1 MSTTQPR
8 TLDPD
13 ISDAEA
19 HHLRVP
25 DADAPAQANP
35 WVARSFALGA
45 ALVIVLFF
53 GLLVW
58 GLGRRAAGTVG
69 VAPIQARPAPAF
81 SVPLFLG
88 GTFQLAEQR
97 GTPVLINFWAS
108 WCIPCEDEAPA
119 LERAARRYGDRVAFI
134 GVNVQDTDAN
144 ARAFLRRFGVT
155 YPNGRDASGEVA
167 VEYGMSGVPETY
179 FVDRDGQLVR
189 KWQGPLDD
197 ERLRQFLDELTR

>member
-1 MSTTQPR
+1 MSTTQPHPLDSHAINPHA
-8 TLDPD
+8 LDPD
-13 ISDAEA
+13 VRPGS
-19 HHLRVP
+19 
-25 DADAPAQANP
+25 NP
-35 WVARSFALGA
+35 WIARSFALA
-45 ALVIVLFF
+45 IALVMILFL

-69 VAPIQARPAPAF
+69 DAPIQARPAPAF
-81 SVPLFLG
+81 SVPLFEG
-88 GTFQLAEQR
+88 GTFQLGEQR
-97 GTPVLINFWAS
+97 GRPVLINFWAS
-108 WCIPCEDEAPA
+108 WCIPCEDEAAA
-119 LERAARRYGDRVAFI
+119 LERASRRYGDRVQFI

-179 FVDRDGQLVR
+179 FVDRTGALVR

-197 ERLRQFLDELTR
+197 ERLRQFLDELAR